1 MNLDDFNFDLPSEL
15 IATRPNNPREKSRML
30 VVDNNFQHTTFDF
43 LSDFLNKEDVLV
55 INNTKVLPTYLI
67 GNLNGSKI
75 KVTAHKK
82 LDNGTWL
89 AYLKPARKV
98 NNGDQIL
105 LANNKIAKVEEKTN
119 FGEAIISFNIEKEN
133 LIDFFEKHGYMPLPP
148 YILKQRDSDNDDIS
162 DYQTVYATKEGSIAA
177 PTAGLHFD
185 TQTLENIRS
194 KISGIVEITLHVGA
208 GTFMPIRDNIENHK
222 MHSEV
227 GFISNEVIELIK
239 EKKSKKGR
247 IISVGTT
254 SLRLLESAA
263 LSGELSPFSGKTDI
277 FIKPG
282 FKFKVVDM
290 LLTNFH
296 LPKSTLMLLVS
307 AFSGIDKIQSI
318 YQSAIENDYRFFS
331 YGDVSLLY
339 CNE

>member
-133 LIDFFEKHGYMPLPP
+133 LVDFFEKHGYMPLPP

-185 TQTLENIRS
+185 TQTLEV
-194 KISGIVEITLHVGA
+194 K
-208 GTFMPIRDNIENHK
+208 
-222 MHSEV
+222 
-227 GFISNEVIELIK
+227 
-239 EKKSKKGR
+239 
-247 IISVGTT
+247 
-254 SLRLLESAA
+254 
-263 LSGELSPFSGKTDI
+263 
-277 FIKPG
+277 
-282 FKFKVVDM
+282 
-290 LLTNFH
+290 
-296 LPKSTLMLLVS
+296 
-307 AFSGIDKIQSI
+307 
-318 YQSAIENDYRFFS
+318 
-331 YGDVSLLY
+331 
-339 CNE
+339 

>member
-1 MNLDDFNFDLPSEL
+1 
-15 IATRPNNPREKSRML
+15 
-30 VVDNNFQHTTFDF
+30 
-43 LSDFLNKEDVLV
+43 
-55 INNTKVLPTYLI
+55 
-67 GNLNGSKI
+67 
-75 KVTAHKK
+75 
-82 LDNGTWL
+82 
-89 AYLKPARKV
+89 
-98 NNGDQIL
+98 
-105 LANNKIAKVEEKTN
+105 
-119 FGEAIISFNIEKEN
+119 
-133 LIDFFEKHGYMPLPP
+133 
-148 YILKQRDSDNDDIS
+148 
-162 DYQTVYATKEGSIAA
+162 
-177 PTAGLHFD
+177 
-185 TQTLENIRS
+185 
-194 KISGIVEITLHVGA
+194 
-208 GTFMPIRDNIENHK
+208 

-318 YQSAIENDYRFFS
+318 YRAAIENDYRFFS

-339 CNE
+339 RNE